1 MKRMLLAMAL
11 LLGVATMANGDDTQ
25 RQLMKLGD
33 ELAVAEQRGDVAF
46 LDRAV
51 VDDYILIGP
60 RGFMLNK
67 EQWLVRY
74 KTGALQT
81 GTNERDQVQLRLYG
95 NAAIMTAREA
105 VTGSY
110 QGQPFHNQLRSTQ
123 VFVKRNGHWLLAHTQ
138 LSPIVEA
145 PPAAAK

>member
-1 MKRMLLAMAL
+1 MKTMLLTMVL
-11 LLGVATMANGDDTQ
+11 RLGMATMANSEDTH

-33 ELAVAEQRGDVAF
+33 ELAAAEQRGDVAF
-46 LDRAV
+46 LDRTV

-67 EQWLVRY
+67 EQWLARY

-81 GTNERDQVQLRLYG
+81 GANERDQVQLRIYG
-95 NAAIMTAREA
+95 NAAIMTARET

-110 QGQPFHNQLRSTQ
+110 EGHEFHNQLRSTN
-123 VFVKRNGHWLLAHTQ
+123 VFVKRNGRWLLAHTQ

-145 PPAAAK
+145 PRAGSQ